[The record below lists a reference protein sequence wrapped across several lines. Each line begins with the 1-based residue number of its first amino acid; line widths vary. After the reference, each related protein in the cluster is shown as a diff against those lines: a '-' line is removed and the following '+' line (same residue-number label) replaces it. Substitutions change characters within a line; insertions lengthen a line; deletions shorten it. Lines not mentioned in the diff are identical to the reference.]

1 MRKIRLFIA
10 AILIC
15 AVCLSLCACGLKKSD
30 AVGVWSG
37 TYTYNGNQ
45 FSCGFVLDQDG
56 SYAKITYKNGSLS
69 SSETG
74 TYEVKGGKVILHKD
88 GKSGVSTE
96 YKYKGGNL
104 VNSGHKCCKG

>member
-1 MRKIRLFIA
+1 MRKCRLFIA
-10 AILIC
+10 VILIC
-15 AVCLSLCACGLKKSD
+15 AICFGLCACGLKESD

-45 FSCGFVLDQDG
+45 FSCTFALEGNG
-56 SYAKITYKNGSLS
+56 KYAKITYKNGSLS

-88 GKSGVSTE
+88 GNMGVSTE

-104 VNSGHKCCKG
+104 VNNGHKFSKE